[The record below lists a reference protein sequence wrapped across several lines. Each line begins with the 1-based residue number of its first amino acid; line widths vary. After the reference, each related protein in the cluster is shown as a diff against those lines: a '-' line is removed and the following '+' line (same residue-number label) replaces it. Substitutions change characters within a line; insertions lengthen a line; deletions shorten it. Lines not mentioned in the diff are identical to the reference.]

1 VNRARA
7 WPAVLGLGIA
17 ASQAG
22 HLLTYQVLFGSAAQR
37 VQSSGAH
44 AYYPAL
50 AKTWLGVSAAVL
62 VGGLLLAGLARIL
75 SGRPA
80 PSASAPSYIR
90 LLALLFTIQ
99 LAMFAGQET
108 AESLASG
115 SPAGSVD
122 VLLLTGT
129 LGQLPVAAVGAL
141 ALRWLLV
148 RVGPALTVVRSVLTL
163 VPQPRPVAA
172 ALIPVPAIAYES
184 LLLLPVVAGTIRK
197 RGPPSS

>member
-1 VNRARA
+1 MRA
-7 WPAVLGLGIA
+7 WPAVLGLGIV

-22 HLLTYQVLFGSAAQR
+22 HLLTYQVLFGSAAQY

-44 AYYPAL
+44 AYFPAL
-50 AKTWLGVSAAVL
+50 AKTWLGASAAVL
-62 VGGLLLAGLARIL
+62 LGGLLLVGLARVL

-80 PSASAPSYIR
+80 PSASAPSYLR

-99 LAMFAGQET
+99 LAMFGVQET
-108 AESLASG
+108 AESVVSG
-115 SPAGSVD
+115 SRAGSVD

-129 LGQLPVAAVGAL
+129 LGQLPVAAVASL

-148 RVGPALTVVRSVLTL
+148 RVGPALTAVRSVLTL
-163 VPQPRPVAA
+163 AQQPRPMAA
-172 ALIPVPAIAYES
+172 ALISVPAIAYES
-184 LLLLPVVAGTIRK
+184 VLLQPVVAGTIRQ

>member
-1 VNRARA
+1 MV
-7 WPAVLGLGIA
+7 

-44 AYYPAL
+44 AYFPAL
-50 AKTWLGVSAAVL
+50 VKTWLGVSAAVL
-62 VGGLLLAGLARIL
+62 LGGLLLVGLARIL

-80 PSASAPSYIR
+80 PSASAPSYLR

-99 LAMFAGQET
+99 LAMFGGQET
-108 AESLASG
+108 AESVAGG
-115 SPAGSVD
+115 SRAGSVD
-122 VLLLTGT
+122 ILLLTGT
-129 LGQLPVAAVGAL
+129 LGQLPVAAVAAL

-148 RVGPALTVVRSVLTL
+148 RVGPALTVVRSFLTL
-163 VPQPRPVAA
+163 AQQSRPVVAA
-172 ALIPVPAIAYES
+172 VIPVPALSYES
-184 LLLLPVVAGTIRK
+184 GLLLRVAAATTRK